1 MELDKDLRSRQE
13 ARDLACKAEAAAGK
27 LAGLGQE
34 GLDRIV
40 KAIAEAGMAHAR
52 ELAELA
58 CTETGFGNVADKT
71 KKNEFAAGRVYE
83 AIRDQKTVGIIAEHP
98 AEKLLDV
105 GVPVG
110 VVAGIVPSTNPTS
123 TVIYKAMICLKAR
136 SEEHT
141 SELQSP
147 S

>member
-58 CTETGFGNVADKT
+58 CRTGLGVRGMENQIRQLVDDAIFDDCRRRSF
-71 KKNEFAAGRVYE
+71 EF
-83 AIRDQKTVGIIAEHP
+83 
-98 AEKLLDV
+98 
-105 GVPVG
+105 
-110 VVAGIVPSTNPTS
+110 
-123 TVIYKAMICLKAR
+123 
-136 SEEHT
+136 
-141 SELQSP
+141 
-147 S
+147 